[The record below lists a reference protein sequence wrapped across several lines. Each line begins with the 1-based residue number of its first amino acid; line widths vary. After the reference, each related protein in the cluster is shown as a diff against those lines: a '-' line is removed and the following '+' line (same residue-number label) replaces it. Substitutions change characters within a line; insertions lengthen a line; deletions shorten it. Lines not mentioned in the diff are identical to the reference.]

1 MHFIDPSGALGVA
14 LLTAAYAC
22 AAVSVIF
29 YPLEKKM
36 MVYGSGFYYPP
47 SQIQHKEM
55 YFLFILI
62 YIHTIVINTTANAP
76 VWNGQELL
84 MF

>member
-14 LLTAAYAC
+14 LLTAAHAC
-22 AAVSVIF
+22 AAMSVIF
-29 YPLEKKM
+29 YPSEKND
-36 MVYGSGFYYPP
+36 GIWTGLYYPP
-47 SQIQHKEM
+47 WQIQHKGI

-62 YIHTIVINTTANAP
+62 YIHTGVINTTANAP
-76 VWNGQELL
+76 MCNGQELL

>member
-29 YPLEKKM
+29 YP
-36 MVYGSGFYYPP
+36 SGKNDGVRNGLYYPP
-47 SQIQHKEM
+47 SRIQQKGI

-62 YIHTIVINTTANAP
+62 YTHTIVINTTANAP